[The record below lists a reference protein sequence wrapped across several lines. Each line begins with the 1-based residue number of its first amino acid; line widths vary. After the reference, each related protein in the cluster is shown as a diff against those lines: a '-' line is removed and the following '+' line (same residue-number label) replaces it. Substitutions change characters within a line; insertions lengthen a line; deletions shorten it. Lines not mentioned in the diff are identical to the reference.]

1 MPKSDNRFNKSRS
14 SGKKPA
20 YKTDR
25 KGSDS
30 KKSYGSKDS
39 SDKPRFDKRER
50 SSGGDRKEGCEDWK
64 AAAAM
69 NSFEAQENI
78 KKFCK

>member
-1 MPKSDNRFNKSRS
+1 MPKSENRFNKSRP

-20 YKTDR
+20 YKSDR

-50 SSGGDRKEGCEDWK
+50 SSDSEKKEGFKEK
-64 AAAAM
+64 SRLPEIM
-69 NSFEAQENI
+69 RFLSS
-78 KKFCK
+78 